1 MTLPTASPHP
11 STSRLSARGLVKRY
25 GSVVALDGV
34 DLDVED
40 GAILAVLGPSGCGK
54 TTLLRLIAGFLAPD
68 AGTIAIDGTVVA
80 ERTRSVPTRRRDV
93 GLVPQDGALFPH
105 LDVAANITFGL
116 PKHERTKSG
125 SSSPLGSRVTE
136 LMDLLELP
144 RDLASRRPAEL
155 SGGQQQRVAVARA
168 LAPNPRV
175 LLLDEPFSSL
185 DAALRSSTGRAVVNA
200 IRATKATAVL
210 VTHDQ
215 DEALS
220 LADQVGVM
228 DRGQVLQA
236 DTPNIV
242 YAEPASPFV
251 ASFVGEG
258 ALLPAAVRVD
268 AGTQVAACTFGSV
281 PLSHPVRTDTVVVF
295 IRPEQVIV
303 RPDPAGVAVVASVA
317 FHGHDAMVRL
327 VNETSGEV
335 LSARVDAPLMPSVG
349 SRMDVQLRG
358 SALAFEGNA

>member
-1 MTLPTASPHP
+1 M
-11 STSRLSARGLVKRY
+11 TSRLTTRGLVKRY
-25 GSVVALDGV
+25 GSVTALDGV

-54 TTLLRLIAGFLAPD
+54 TTLLRLIAGFLVPD
-68 AGTIAIDGTVVA
+68 AGTVSIDGAVVA
-80 ERTRSVPTRRRDV
+80 DKHRSVPTRRRDI
-93 GLVPQDGALFPH
+93 GLVPQEGALFPH
-105 LDVAANITFGL
+105 LDVASNIAFGL
-116 PKHERTKSG
+116 SRHERSG
-125 SSSPLGSRVTE
+125 PRITE

-144 RDLASRRPAEL
+144 RDLAHRRPAEL

-185 DAALRSSTGRAVVNA
+185 DAALRSSTGRSVVNA
-200 IRATKATAVL
+200 IRASKATAVL

-228 DRGQVLQA
+228 DHGQLIQA
-236 DTPNIV
+236 DTPNTV
-242 YAEPASPFV
+242 YAKPASPFV
-251 ASFVGEG
+251 ASFVGDG
-258 ALLPAAVRVD
+258 SLLTARLRRE
-268 AGTQVAACTFGSV
+268 AGNTIAACTFGEV
-281 PLSHPVRTDTVVVF
+281 PLANEVDGDTAVVF

-303 RPDPAGVAVVASVA
+303 RPDPNGDTVVSAVA

-327 VNETSGEV
+327 VNEATGEV
-335 LSARVDAPLMPSVG
+335 LSSRVDAPLMPPVG
-349 SRMDVQLRG
+349 TRMNVQLRG
-358 SALAFEGNA
+358 SALAFEGRA

>member
-1 MTLPTASPHP
+1 MS
-11 STSRLSARGLVKRY
+11 SRLTTRGLVKRY
-25 GSVVALDGV
+25 GSFVALDGV

-40 GAILAVLGPSGCGK
+40 GAIMAVLGPSGCGK

-68 AGTIAIDGTVVA
+68 EGTVAIDGAVVA
-80 ERTRSVPTRRRDV
+80 DKHRSVPTRRRDV
-93 GLVPQDGALFPH
+93 GLVPQEGALFPH

-116 PKHERTKSG
+116 SKHERSG
-125 SSSPLGSRVTE
+125 QRKIGHRVTE

-144 RDLASRRPAEL
+144 RDLAHRRPSEL

-200 IRATKATAVL
+200 IRASKATAVL

-220 LADQVGVM
+220 LADKVGVM
-228 DRGQVLQA
+228 DHGRLLQA
-236 DTPNIV
+236 DTPNAL
-242 YAEPASPFV
+242 YASPASPFV
-251 ASFVGEG
+251 ASFVGDG
-258 ALLPAAVRVD
+258 SLLTAHIRRDGETAI
-268 AGTQVAACTFGSV
+268 ASCTFGEV
-281 PLSHPVRTDTVVVF
+281 PLANDIDGTTALVF

-303 RPDPAGVAVVASVA
+303 RPDPAGKAIVSSVA

-327 VNETSGEV
+327 VDESTGEN
-335 LSARVDAPLMPSVG
+335 LSARVDAPLMPPIG
-349 SRMDVQLRG
+349 TRMNILLRG
-358 SALAFEGNA
+358 SALAFEGRA

>member
-1 MTLPTASPHP
+1 MTAP
-11 STSRLSARGLVKRY
+11 SARPRTSTGGTTTRLTTRGLAKRY

-68 AGTIAIDGTVVA
+68 EGTVAIDGVVVA
-80 ERTRSVPTRRRDV
+80 DKHRSVPTRRRDV
-93 GLVPQDGALFPH
+93 GLVPQEGALFPH
-105 LDVAANITFGL
+105 LDVAANIAFGL
-116 PKHERTKSG
+116 SKHERSG
-125 SSSPLGSRVTE
+125 PRVTE

-144 RDLASRRPAEL
+144 RDLARRRPAEL

-200 IRATKATAVL
+200 IRASKATAVL

-220 LADQVGVM
+220 LADKVGVM
-228 DRGQVLQA
+228 DHGQLLQA
-236 DTPNIV
+236 DTPNTV
-242 YAEPASPFV
+242 YAAPASPFV
-251 ASFVGEG
+251 ASFVGDG
-258 ALLPAAVRVD
+258 SLLTARVRRED
-268 AGTQVAACTFGSV
+268 GTAKATCTFGEV
-281 PLSHPVRTDTVVVF
+281 PLANDIGGDTVLVF

-303 RPDPAGVAVVASVA
+303 RPDPAGDVVVSAVA

-327 VNETSGEV
+327 VNEASGET
-335 LSARVDAPLMPSVG
+335 LSARVDAPLMPPIG
-349 SRMDVQLRG
+349 THMNVQLRG
-358 SALAFEGNA
+358 SAL